1 MDEYIV
7 KDNKKLRFG
16 YTTGSCAAAAAKA
29 ATYMLLCQRTIETL
43 SLMTPKGIMLHL
55 EVLEGTL
62 DEDRAY
68 CGIKK
73 DSGDDPDVT
82 NGIMV
87 YALVEKTKEQGIRLD
102 GGIGVGRVTK
112 KGLEQEI
119 GEPAINKVPRKMIID
134 AIEEVLE
141 EYDYPLGIK
150 VTISIPE
157 GVEIAKRTFN
167 PRLGITG
174 GISILGTTGIVEPM
188 SEDSIRETI
197 HLEIRM
203 QAAAGRKYLLVTPG
217 NYGEDFAKDVLHLS
231 LDKSIKCSNY
241 IGDTIDYAV
250 MEGMEGMVLVGHIGK
265 LIKLAGGIMNTH
277 SKHGDGRMEILTAY
291 TAVAGG
297 DNPLLNQIMSSNTTE
312 EALEYIKQNGLLDK
326 TMSLIMNKIQYH
338 MSKRSYDNLKFG
350 VVTFSNQLGLLG
362 KTEGVEDMIW
372 YIS

>member
-16 YTTGSCAAAAAKA
+16 YTTGSCAAAASKA
-29 ATYMLLCQRTIETL
+29 ATYMLLYQRKIDTI

-55 EVLEGTL
+55 EVLEGTF
-62 DEDRAY
+62 DKDRAY

-82 NGIMV
+82 NEILV
-87 YALVEKTKEQGIRLD
+87 YALVEKTKEQGIVLD

-119 GEPAINKVPRKMIID
+119 GEPAINKVPRKMIKD
-134 AIEEVLE
+134 AIEEMLE
-141 EYDYPLGIK
+141 ECDYPFGIK
-150 VTISIPE
+150 VTISIPD
-157 GVEIAKRTFN
+157 GVEIAKKTFN
-167 PRLGITG
+167 PRLGIVG

-217 NYGEDFAKDVLHLS
+217 NYGEDFAKEVLHLS

-250 MEGMEGMVLVGHIGK
+250 MEGMEGMLLIGHIGK
-265 LIKLAGGIMNTH
+265 PIKLAGGIMNTH

-291 TAVAGG
+291 TLLAGG
-297 DNPLLNQIMSSNTTE
+297 ENSLLNQIMSSNTTE
-312 EALEYIKQNGLLDK
+312 EALEYIKHSGLLDK

-338 MSKRSYDNLKFG
+338 MNKRSYDNLKIG
-350 VVTFSNQLGLLG
+350 VITFSNQLGLLG
-362 KTEGVEDMIW
+362 KTESVEDMIW